1 MSTQTS
7 ASSRDAAGTGR
18 RTLFVRQSSGLVRE
32 FSMSDVVL
40 INVVGVNLGAVAA
53 LSIGAVAGLWPGAS
67 MVLVAVIGGIVS
79 LATVGTY
86 GLMSAAMP
94 RAGGDYVFVG
104 RTLSPWIGFTA
115 NWMITW
121 SLFVAVGLYSVAVVS
136 QALAP
141 GLAAFG
147 YVSGHHSLVTAATD
161 LATKKGLLALV
172 SFAVI
177 IAAGIVALLG
187 DRAVKWAFRVLT
199 IVGGLGLAI
208 ALILLLVTSHDT
220 WVSRVDPY
228 LTQDGG
234 NSVAAMRA
242 AADKAGFTAPGFSFG
257 ATLSAL
263 PFAFFM
269 YVGLTYTSYLG
280 GEIQKPQ
287 RSQPVG
293 MFIALLIC
301 VAVDLLLFAGV
312 YSAFGWDNIHTWAFL
327 TGAKPDALS
336 LFGGFASGAFL
347 IGTLPAS
354 PVLSAIIG
362 LSFVAWFAMLPLFA
376 IVMPIRNM
384 FAWSMDRV
392 IPEGVS
398 RVTAKGTPVVSTVI
412 VAVLAVGVVSVAVY
426 STFLNLVVNYTLMY
440 SITFF
445 IAGVAAAVFPMRR
458 RDLFERAPASVTR
471 TIGGIPIVSIAGA
484 IQAIVFAVIIVEALE
499 NPAFGGPNGRNALL
513 FIIGVLVSGPV
524 VFFVSRAIRRRQGY
538 DVDAAWRGLPPD

>member
-1 MSTQTS
+1 MSTETS
-7 ASSRDAAGTGR
+7 ARSAGSPGSGQ

-104 RTLSPWIGFTA
+104 RTLSPWLGFTA

-147 YVSGHHSLVTAATD
+147 FVSGHHGLVTAATD

-172 SFAVI
+172 AFAVI
-177 IAAGIVALLG
+177 VGGAIVALLG

-199 IVGGLGLAI
+199 VIGSVGLAI
-208 ALILLLVTSHDT
+208 ALILLITGSHDA
-220 WVSRVDPY
+220 WVARVDPF
-228 LTQDGG
+228 LTQGGG
-234 NSVAAMRA
+234 NSVAGMRE

-301 VAVDLLLFAGV
+301 AAVDLLLFAGV
-312 YSAFGWDNIHTWAFL
+312 YKTFGWDNIHTWAFL
-327 TGAKPDALS
+327 TGASPDDLS
-336 LFGGFASGAFL
+336 LFGGFASGTFL
-347 IGTLPAS
+347 LGTVTGS

-362 LSFVAWFAMLPLFA
+362 ISFVAWFAMLPLFA
-376 IVMPIRNM
+376 IVMPI
-384 FAWSMDRV
+384 
-392 IPEGVS
+392 
-398 RVTAKGTPVVSTVI
+398 
-412 VAVLAVGVVSVAVY
+412 
-426 STFLNLVVNYTLMY
+426 
-440 SITFF
+440 
-445 IAGVAAAVFPMRR
+445 
-458 RDLFERAPASVTR
+458 
-471 TIGGIPIVSIAGA
+471 
-484 IQAIVFAVIIVEALE
+484 
-499 NPAFGGPNGRNALL
+499 
-513 FIIGVLVSGPV
+513 
-524 VFFVSRAIRRRQGY
+524 
-538 DVDAAWRGLPPD
+538 